1 MSTPSN
7 NKSAKNTKAAPKSAA
22 KGRKVYKKSAE
33 PREKRAPLESLTNDF
48 PVFMIRSKQ
57 SLEALDQALS
67 VYGDVGYLRVVYDGE
82 GNETDR
88 SIAVFSF
95 DMFEALCADGY
106 DTYSRTHDMV
116 VSQFALLKNHLP
128 GPGRLNSLFIS
139 VPKNEAFTEAF
150 VRSAIVSK
158 LQHLSTWNI
167 IPSNSWKITIPLK
180 SREHGG
186 VRGGCFVSF
195 SAEVS
200 AYAVAMLRL
209 LLTDT
214 YWPEHAEGTDREVFK
229 CFWTRD
235 RKGDG
240 KSETGESEDGEEQ
253 KELTPEEKAAKIE
266 REKAER
272 IKKIAGSAE
281 TLGSRPSA
289 AKGKG
294 KGKKAPV
301 VPVTEQPSLN

>member
-7 NKSAKNTKAAPKSAA
+7 NKSAKNTAKANPKAAA

-33 PREKRAPLESLTNDF
+33 PREKRAPLESLTNEF

-57 SLEALDQALS
+57 SLQALDEALS

-88 SIAVFSF
+88 SIAVLSF
-95 DMFEALCADGY
+95 DTFEALCADGF
-106 DTYSRTHDMV
+106 DVYSRAHDMV

-128 GPGRLNSLFIS
+128 GPGRLNSLFVS
-139 VPKNEAFTEAF
+139 VPKDAAFTEAF
-150 VRSAIVSK
+150 VRGSVVDK
-158 LQHLSTWNI
+158 LHHLATWNI
-167 IPSNSWKITIPLK
+167 IPEGSWKITIPLK

-186 VRGGCFVSF
+186 VRGGCFISF
-195 SAEVS
+195 AADVNPL
-200 AYAVAMLRL
+200 AVAMLRL

-214 YWPEHAEGTDREVFK
+214 YWPEHAEGCDREVFK

-235 RKGDG
+235 RKGDA
-240 KSETGESEDGEEQ
+240 KGESGEEGADGEDE
-253 KELTPEEKAAKIE
+253 KELTPEEKAAKAE

-272 IKKIAGSAE
+272 IKKIAGAAK
-281 TLGSRPSA
+281 TVGSKPSA
-289 AKGKG
+289 AKS